1 MGMSLGPAE
10 IKRLESLLDS
20 AGLLAI
26 DFLEVASSQSA
37 KAILNLSNTRDFALG
52 AAYGYVMSMYAQS
65 SKASL
70 SEGETIEL
78 LAVVLSG
85 LSRIDPYKLA
95 AYALKN
101 NESFE
106 DLK

>member
-1 MGMSLGPAE
+1 MSLGPAE
-10 IKRLESLLDS
+10 LERLESLLDS
-20 AGLLAI
+20 AELLAI

-37 KAILNLSNTRDFALG
+37 KALLNISDRRDFVLG
-52 AAYGYVMSMYAQS
+52 AAYGYVISMYAQS

-70 SEGETIEL
+70 SENETIEL
-78 LAVVLSG
+78 LVTVLLG

-101 NESFE
+101 SESFE